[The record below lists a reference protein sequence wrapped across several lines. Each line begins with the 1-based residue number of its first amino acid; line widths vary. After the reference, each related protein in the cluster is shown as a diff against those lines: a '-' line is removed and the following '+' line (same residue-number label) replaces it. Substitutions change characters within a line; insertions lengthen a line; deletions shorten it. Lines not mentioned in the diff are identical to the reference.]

1 MEVKRA
7 KMFEAITVL
16 RGCLSEESQLEVFH
30 GDYRWFA
37 SFQWR
42 PTTTDVVIEELHLQ
56 LGITLPKDYC
66 LFLTSVSNGA
76 TLFHDSVYGQWGYKI
91 YSAEELYKKRER
103 WKRSIPTSWQ
113 PNFLAFAELFGEAN
127 LLLFDLAR
135 PSSDKDGCSI
145 LEGSAYDPVEYWPI
159 ASESFHE
166 WLDHLIT
173 AQGDKYWLWR

>member
-1 MEVKRA
+1 
-7 KMFEAITVL
+7 MFEAITIL
-16 RGCLSEESQLEVFH
+16 RGRLSEENQLEVFH
-30 GDYRWFA
+30 GGFRWFA

-42 PTTTDVVIEELHLQ
+42 PITTDVVLNETQLQ
-56 LGITLPKDYC
+56 LGTTLPKDYC
-66 LFLTSVSNGA
+66 IFLTEVSNGA
-76 TLFHDSVYGQWGYKI
+76 ILFHDSVHGQWGYKI
-91 YSAEELYKKRER
+91 YSVEELYEKHML
-103 WKRSIPTSWQ
+103 WKRSIPTTWQ